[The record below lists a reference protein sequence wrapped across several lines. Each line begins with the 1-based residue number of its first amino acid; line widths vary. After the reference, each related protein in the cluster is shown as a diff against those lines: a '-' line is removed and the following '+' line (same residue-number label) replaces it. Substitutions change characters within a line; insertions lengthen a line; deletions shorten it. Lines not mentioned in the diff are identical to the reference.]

1 MLNCPGETLA
11 WNPQL
16 PRTVQPHDEEAPE
29 VEKKNYFSPSR
40 FIVLKQSVHLV
51 VL

>member
-1 MLNCPGETLA
+1 MLNRPGETLA

-29 VEKKNYFSPSR
+29 VEKKTISVLVT